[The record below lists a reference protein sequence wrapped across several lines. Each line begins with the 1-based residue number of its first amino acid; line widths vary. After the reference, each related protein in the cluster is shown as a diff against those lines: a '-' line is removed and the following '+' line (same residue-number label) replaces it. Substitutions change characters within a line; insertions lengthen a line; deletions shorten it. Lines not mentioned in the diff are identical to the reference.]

1 MVVFLVAPD
10 CWCCI
15 GLLSLSLMQT
25 LFMKLLSCLI
35 LCISFSANLLAQ
47 KKYSEEE
54 LGRIADLGRIWGM
67 VHYFHPSMGSGSIA
81 TDSLIVDV
89 AEKLAKNPTEANYKE
104 CLATMLNRLNDPATT
119 IQMSNQKGS
128 VTIAQKSGTTIQYRV
143 LQGNV
148 LYVALPSF
156 FTSEAMIE
164 KVMDLVTRFSD
175 YSGLIFDLR
184 NPDYSNYDAMTSWEF
199 SQVVMLGLADELAG
213 AVKIPALMERT
224 AFYNGFMSQTNTN
237 PNVYSCGWKTNVVR
251 AEKQSKGAAYNKPVL
266 FILSPFCADEVIT
279 QVLQLK
285 AAGIAKV
292 VVEGNEQAMGLG
304 KVINIPARDGLNV
317 KLRVSDYYLAK
328 GNLLPQ
334 PDAFLP
340 AATDT
345 SSNSTFF
352 KSLLQHLNTPA
363 INSVVSKNL
372 NWNFDY
378 PKPGRYTQ
386 NLYPSLGLRVMAAYN
401 WFNAIEYF
409 FPYKHLMDKPW
420 LQSYYSHLPQFINA
434 ADSLQYMLAMR
445 AFVAAINDS
454 HGFISNENKITPARA
469 AFGYW
474 PPVELAF
481 VEDRLWVVDFV
492 KDSLTTTAPLELW
505 DEVVAI
511 NGKNIREAVEEWRT
525 YFASS
530 NESTFK
536 RDVSNYLLNGPLN
549 TSVIIDVVRNGKK
562 IKITLIR
569 SGRIFTNRNLIEF
582 NDNYKT
588 AQWLKEGVAYINMG
602 ALTPAKVDSVMKAFD
617 NAKAIV
623 FDIRNYPQGTAWSIA
638 PRLTTKEKKA
648 VLFDKPYVTYDH
660 INGGEDKSSMSSYFT
675 VNPASRSKAFK
686 GKVFMICN
694 EQTQSQAEYTI
705 MMFQGAKD
713 VTVVG
718 SQTAGADGNVTS
730 VALPGGYEAWFS
742 GLGILYPD
750 GKPTQRT
757 GIRVDVLV
765 KPTVAGLKSG
775 KDELLEKVIQLAG
788 L

>member
-1 MVVFLVAPD
+1 
-10 CWCCI
+10 
-15 GLLSLSLMQT
+15 
-25 LFMKLLSCLI
+25 MKLLSCLI
-35 LCISFSANLLAQ
+35 WCIFFSANLQAQ

-67 VHYFHPSMGSGSIA
+67 VHYFHPSVGAGAVA
-81 TDSLIVDV
+81 TDSIVMDV
-89 AEKLAKNPTEANYKE
+89 AERLAKKPDAATYQE
-104 CLATMLNRLNDPATT
+104 CVATMLGRLNDPSTSLFLK
-119 IQMSNQKGS
+119 QQKGS
-128 VTIAQKSGTTIQYRV
+128 VTIAQKNGTTIQYRV

-164 KVMDLVTRFSD
+164 KVMDLVTSFTE

-251 AEKQSKGAAYNKPVL
+251 AEKQSKGAAYGKPVL
-266 FILSPFCADEVIT
+266 FIISPYCNEDVIT

-292 VVEGNEQAMGLG
+292 VVEGDAQPMGLG
-304 KVINIPARDGLNV
+304 KIVKVPTADGLFVN
-317 KLRVSDYYLAK
+317 LRVSDYYLSK
-328 GNLLPQ
+328 GEQLPA

-340 AATDT
+340 MATDT
-345 SSNSTFF
+345 SADGVFF
-352 KSLLQHLNTPA
+352 KSVLQQLVSSSVKSTLNSHLNW
-363 INSVVSKNL
+363 SFV
-372 NWNFDY
+372 Y
-378 PKPGRYTQ
+378 PKPGRYSESF
-386 NLYPSLGLRVMAAYN
+386 YPSLGQRVFAVYN
-401 WFNAIEYF
+401 WWNAIEYF

-420 LQSYYSHLPQFINA
+420 LQSYYRYLPQFINA

-454 HGFISNENKITPARA
+454 HGFISNVQPVTPARTF
-469 AFGYW
+469 FGYW

-492 KDSLTTTAPLELW
+492 KDSLKTSAPLELW
-505 DEVVAI
+505 DEVVTI
-511 NGKNIREAVEEWRT
+511 NGKNISEAVEDWRT

-536 RDVSNYLLNGPLN
+536 RDVSNYLLNGPIN
-549 TSVIIDVVRNGKK
+549 TSVTVEVVRNGKK
-562 IKITLIR
+562 ITTTLIR
-569 SGRIFTNRNLIEF
+569 SGRIFTNRNLVEF

-588 AQWLKEGVAYINMG
+588 AQWLKEGIGYINMG
-602 ALTPAKVDSVMKAFD
+602 GLAPAKVDSVMKAFE
-617 NAKAIV
+617 NAKAII

-660 INGGEDKSSMSSYFT
+660 IAGGEDKSSMASFFT

-705 MMFQGAKD
+705 MMFQGATD

-730 VALPGGYEAWFS
+730 VAFPGGYEAWFS

-765 KPTVAGLKSG
+765 KPTVAGLKGG